1 MHDKGALPWGVPFL
15 HASMAATLYVLW
27 RESSFLPW
35 LWPLDD
41 ALWVVAGLIVIIAWR
56 PLAKRLSPLAAGA
69 TASAITCGLAGFVLA
84 VLFYVFTQIMQ
95 RKGVGVGGAPFAAL
109 IFGVALLGLAIAGFK
124 LMVATLAAGL
134 IAGGLAQ
141 WRRNA
146 VRPLILVLAA
156 LAAIIPIDATW
167 SHAALGIGIEDW
179 PRCSQRLSDPLVP
192 GLDRLK
198 PKGIFV
204 GDNTDCHGERFRG
217 GSPAP
222 SRVSN

>member
-1 MHDKGALPWGVPFL
+1 MHDKDALPWGVPFL
-15 HASMAATLYVLW
+15 HAGMGASLYVLW

-41 ALWVVAGLIVIIAWR
+41 ALWVVTGLIVIIVWR
-56 PLAKRLSPLAAGA
+56 PLGKRLSPLAAGA
-69 TASAITCGLAGFVLA
+69 TASAIACGLASLILA
-84 VLFYVFTQIMQ
+84 VLFYVFTQIIE
-95 RKGVGVGGAPFAAL
+95 RKEAGIGGAPFVAL
-109 IFGVALLGLAIAGFK
+109 IFGVALLGIAIAGFK
-124 LMVATLAAGL
+124 LTIATLAGGL
-134 IAGGLAQ
+134 IAVGLAR
-141 WRRNA
+141 WRQNA
-146 VRPLILVLAA
+146 MRPLILVLAV

-179 PRCSQRLSDPLVP
+179 PRCLQRLSDPLVP
-192 GLDRLK
+192 GLDKLK

-204 GDNTDCHGERFRG
+204 GDRTDCHGERLRG